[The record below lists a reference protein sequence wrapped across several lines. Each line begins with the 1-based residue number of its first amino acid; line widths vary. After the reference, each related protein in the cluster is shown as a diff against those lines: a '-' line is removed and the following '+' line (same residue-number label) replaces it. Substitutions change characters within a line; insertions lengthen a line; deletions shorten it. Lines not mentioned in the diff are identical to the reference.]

1 VSSHRLIT
9 KSVTIALAAGALAA
23 PVAGARPP
31 VDPLH
36 ISPVHISAAEEQVIA
51 SRGQGAPEPAP
62 APVSHAVPQVR
73 STHRHE
79 FDLGSAVIGAGI
91 AAGLTA
97 IALGAFGAAGR
108 RRVHVAR

>member
-9 KSVTIALAAGALAA
+9 KSLTIALAAGALAS
-23 PVAGARPP
+23 PVALAGPP
-31 VDPLH
+31 LDP
-36 ISPVHISAAEEQVIA
+36 ITTQMTPQEQQVIA
-51 SRGQGAPEPAP
+51 SRGQGAPEPVP

-73 STHRHE
+73 STHRHA

-108 RRVHVAR
+108 RRVRVAR